1 MEWYLVGAGLLVL
14 LVVLIAIGLPIPFA
28 LAVASLP
35 FLWTIQDLGTS
46 LMSVELML
54 SRVWADYILLAVPL
68 FIFLSELVGRS
79 QIGPRLYQA
88 MHRGVAV
95 RGSAAYGSL
104 AACAGFGAVCGS
116 SMIGALT
123 VGTVALP
130 EMLKL
135 GYGKR
140 LATGVIAAGGTLS
153 VLIPPSLILLFYG
166 IITNISIGDL
176 FIAGI
181 VPGLMLTVLLA
192 FVVLVWSLV
201 RPLDVPAVDRRTRWS
216 FVDSVVAFAPIVI
229 IGFIISASIYL
240 GIATPTEA
248 AAVGCVATILLA
260 FAMGGLTVRG
270 FAGALVATVKTMGYL
285 GILLSAALLFGFVLN
300 YHRVPQQF
308 TELFVSFELGPI
320 AVLAMVVVFYLV
332 LGMFLEPASMTF
344 ITLPTMF
351 PLIKAAG
358 YDPLWFGIVYTITME
373 IAALTPPVGL
383 NLYVL
388 EGIAPGKVNIG
399 DVIVGCLP
407 FLAAML
413 VLIILLF
420 VFPNIALWLPQAMK

>member
-1 MEWYLVGAGLLVL
+1 MEWYIVGIGILVL
-14 LVVLIAIGLPIPFA
+14 LMVLIGAGLPIPFA
-28 LAVASLP
+28 LVVASLP
-35 FLWTIQDLGTS
+35 FLWTIQDWTAS
-46 LMSVELML
+46 MMSVELML
-54 SRVWADYILLAVPL
+54 SRAWGDYILLAVPL

-79 QIGPRLYQA
+79 EIGPRLYQA
-88 MHRGVAV
+88 MHRGVRL

-104 AACAGFGAVCGS
+104 GACAAFGAVCGS

-123 VGTVALP
+123 VGKVALP

-140 LATGVIAAGGTLS
+140 LSSGVIAAGGTLS

-166 IITNISIGDL
+166 VVCNVSIGDL

-181 VPGLMLTVLLA
+181 IPGLILTGLLA
-192 FVVLVWSLV
+192 AVVLGWTLLK
-201 RPLDVPAVDRRTRWS
+201 PADVPAADRGSRWL
-216 FVDSVVAFAPIVI
+216 FIESVVAFAPILV
-229 IGFIISASIYL
+229 IGFIISASIYF

-248 AAVGCVATILLA
+248 AAVGCAATIVLA
-260 FAMGGLTVRG
+260 FALGGLDWRG
-270 FAGALVATVKTMGYL
+270 FAGSLAATVKTMGYL
-285 GILLSAALLFGFVLN
+285 GVLLSGALLLGFVLN

-308 TELFVSFELGPI
+308 SELFVSFELAPI
-320 AVLAMVVVFYLV
+320 AVLAMVIVFYLV

-358 YDPLWFGIVYTITME
+358 YDPIWFGIVYTVTME

-388 EGIAPGKVNIG
+388 EGISQGKVHIG
-399 DVIVGCLP
+399 DVIMGCLP
-407 FLAAML
+407 FVGAMV
-413 VLIILLF
+413 VLIALLLA
-420 VFPNIALWLPQAMK
+420 FPGIALWLPKP